1 MQQTVKRNVPA
12 VTAVLS
18 IVSLGLVF
26 GAARQLIPKA
36 LLPAAPEWLLEA
48 IPHVNAIISVVAVVV
63 ILAGLRAIKREQYD
77 RHRKLMLTGV
87 VLFVA
92 FLALYLYKVALKG
105 PNTFPGSGV
114 AELAYLGIL
123 AVHMVLAIAC
133 IPLLYYVLLL
143 AVTRPMSELSET
155 AHPKVGKIAAP
166 LWLVSFVLGTV
177 VYVMLYLVP
186 ASAY

>member
-1 MQQTVKRNVPA
+1 MQQMVKRNVPA

-18 IVSLGLVF
+18 IVSLALVF
-26 GAARQLIPKA
+26 GAARQLIPKS
-36 LLPAAPEWLLEA
+36 LLPAAPDWLVSA
-48 IPHVNAIISVVAVVV
+48 IPHVNAVISVVAVVV
-63 ILAGLRAIKREQYD
+63 ILAGLRAIKQDRWD
-77 RHRKLMLTGV
+77 RHRKLMGTGV
-87 VLFVA
+87 VLFVI

-114 AELAYLGIL
+114 AELAYLAIL
-123 AVHMVLAIAC
+123 AIHMILAIAC

-155 AHPKVGKIAAP
+155 VHPKIGRIAAP
-166 LWLVSFVLGTV
+166 LWLISFVLGTV